1 MSGPKSIIS
10 FEDAKAKAK
19 RKLPRMIFDFIEGSA
34 GREIASNKNLQIFND
49 IHLRSRVLASV
60 GNPKLNSK
68 FLNYSFD
75 LPFGIAP
82 MGMCNLAWPDADKN
96 LAEAAKNFNIP
107 HCVSTAA
114 SSSLED
120 LKKWGEGQTWFQLYV
135 NGPTEEA
142 WNMVDRAEA
151 SGYKTLI
158 LTVDVPVVSRRV
170 RDLRNGFVVPFKIGL
185 KQLVDFALH
194 PHWSLSTIIKG
205 IPEPKNFRQG
215 SKNNFDRNASRA
227 GANWEFLVE
236 LRKKWQGNL
245 IVKGVMDVVDAKR
258 IQNAGIDAIW
268 VSNHGGRQLDSSPP
282 ALLTLPKIRD
292 SVGPNMPLI
301 FDSGVRSGE
310 DIVKALAFGANFVM
324 LGRPIMMAIAASSAK
339 GLNDYLLLLKEEIEV
354 VMAQL
359 GLKDLSKISG
369 DVLYKDMSATLQMK
383 IDTANRVEHTRSIIN
398 AKS

>member
-96 LAEAAKNFNIP
+96 LAEAAKKFNIP

-142 WNMVDRAEA
+142 WKMVDRAEA

-245 IVKGVMDVVDAKR
+245 IVKGVMDVDDAKR

-324 LGRPIMMAIAASSAK
+324 LGRPIMMAIAASSEK

-359 GLKDLSKISG
+359 GIKDSSKISG
-369 DVLYKDMSATLQMK
+369 DALYTDISKKPQK
-383 IDTANRVEHTRSIIN
+383 EIHTEN
-398 AKS
+398 KL

>member
-96 LAEAAKNFNIP
+96 LAEAAKKFNIP

-142 WNMVDRAEA
+142 WNMGDRAEA

-324 LGRPIMMAIAASSAK
+324 LGRPIMMAIAASSEK

-359 GLKDLSKISG
+359 GIKDSSKISG
-369 DVLYKDMSATLQMK
+369 DALYTDISKKPQRE
-383 IDTANRVEHTRSIIN
+383 IHTEN
-398 AKS
+398 KL

>member
-60 GNPKLNSK
+60 ENPKLDSK

-96 LAEAAKNFNIP
+96 LAEAAKKFNIP

-324 LGRPIMMAIAASSAK
+324 LGRPIMMAIAASSEK

-359 GLKDLSKISG
+359 GIKDSSKISG
-369 DVLYKDMSATLQMK
+369 DALYTDISKKPQRE
-383 IDTANRVEHTRSIIN
+383 IHTES
-398 AKS
+398 KL

>member
-96 LAEAAKNFNIP
+96 LAEAAKKFNIP

-135 NGPTEEA
+135 NGPTEDA

-236 LRKKWQGNL
+236 LRKKLQGNL

-324 LGRPIMMAIAASSAK
+324 LGRPIMMAIAASSEK

-359 GLKDLSKISG
+359 GIKDSSKISG
-369 DVLYKDMSATLQMK
+369 DALYTDISKKPQRE
-383 IDTANRVEHTRSIIN
+383 IHT
-398 AKS
+398 

>member
-60 GNPKLNSK
+60 ENPKLDSK

-96 LAEAAKNFNIP
+96 LAEAAKKFNIP

-194 PHWSLSTIIKG
+194 PNWSLSTIIKG

-245 IVKGVMDVVDAKR
+245 IVKGVMDVDDAKR

-324 LGRPIMMAIAASSAK
+324 LGRPIMMAIAASSEK

-359 GLKDLSKISG
+359 GIKDSSKISG
-369 DVLYKDMSATLQMK
+369 DALYTDISKKPQK
-383 IDTANRVEHTRSIIN
+383 EIHTEN
-398 AKS
+398 KL

>member
-96 LAEAAKNFNIP
+96 LAEAAKKFNIP

-245 IVKGVMDVVDAKR
+245 IVKGVMDVDDAKR

-324 LGRPIMMAIAASSAK
+324 LGRPIMMAIAASSEK

-359 GLKDLSKISG
+359 GIKDSSKISG
-369 DVLYKDMSATLQMK
+369 DALYTDISKKPQKET
-383 IDTANRVEHTRSIIN
+383 HTEN
-398 AKS
+398 KV

>member
-96 LAEAAKNFNIP
+96 LAEAAKKFNIP

-185 KQLVDFALH
+185 KQLIDFVLH

-324 LGRPIMMAIAASSAK
+324 LGRPIMMAIAASSEK

-359 GLKDLSKISG
+359 GIKDSSKISG
-369 DVLYKDMSATLQMK
+369 DALYTDIFKKPQK
-383 IDTANRVEHTRSIIN
+383 EIHKENKV
-398 AKS
+398 

>member
-60 GNPKLNSK
+60 GNPKLNSQ

-96 LAEAAKNFNIP
+96 LAEAAKKFNIP

-185 KQLVDFALH
+185 KQLIDFVLH

-324 LGRPIMMAIAASSAK
+324 LGRPIMMAIAASSEK

-359 GLKDLSKISG
+359 GIKDSSKISG
-369 DVLYKDMSATLQMK
+369 DALYTDISKKPQK
-383 IDTANRVEHTRSIIN
+383 EIHTEN
-398 AKS
+398 KV

>member
-60 GNPKLNSK
+60 ENPKLNSK

-96 LAEAAKNFNIP
+96 LAEAAKKFNIP

-258 IQNAGIDAIW
+258 IKNAGIDAIW

-324 LGRPIMMAIAASSAK
+324 LGRPIMMAIAASSEK

-359 GLKDLSKISG
+359 GIKDSSKISG
-369 DVLYKDMSATLQMK
+369 DALYTDISKKPQK
-383 IDTANRVEHTRSIIN
+383 EIHTEN
-398 AKS
+398 KV

>member
-60 GNPKLNSK
+60 ENPKLNSK

-96 LAEAAKNFNIP
+96 LAEAAKKFNIP

-324 LGRPIMMAIAASSAK
+324 LGRPIMMAIAASSEK

-359 GLKDLSKISG
+359 GIKDSSKISG
-369 DVLYKDMSATLQMK
+369 DALYTDISKKPQRE
-383 IDTANRVEHTRSIIN
+383 IHT
-398 AKS
+398 

>member
-96 LAEAAKNFNIP
+96 LAEAAKKFNIP

-324 LGRPIMMAIAASSAK
+324 LGRPIMMAIAASSEK

-359 GLKDLSKISG
+359 GIKDSSKISG
-369 DVLYKDMSATLQMK
+369 DALYTDIFKKPQK
-383 IDTANRVEHTRSIIN
+383 EIHKENKV
-398 AKS
+398 

>member
-1 MSGPKSIIS
+1 
-10 FEDAKAKAK
+10 
-19 RKLPRMIFDFIEGSA
+19 MIFDFIEGYA

-60 GNPKLNSK
+60 ENPKLDSK

-96 LAEAAKNFNIP
+96 LAEAAKKFNIP

-185 KQLVDFALH
+185 KQLIDFVLH

-245 IVKGVMDVVDAKR
+245 IVKGIMDVVDAKR

-324 LGRPIMMAIAASSAK
+324 LGRPIMMAIAASSEK

-359 GLKDLSKISG
+359 GIKDSSKISG
-369 DVLYKDMSATLQMK
+369 DALYTDISKKPQK
-383 IDTANRVEHTRSIIN
+383 EIHTEN
-398 AKS
+398 KL

>member
-60 GNPKLNSK
+60 GNPKLNSQ

-96 LAEAAKNFNIP
+96 LAEAAKKFNIP

-324 LGRPIMMAIAASSAK
+324 LGRPIMMAIAASSEK

-359 GLKDLSKISG
+359 GIKDSSKSSG
-369 DVLYKDMSATLQMK
+369 DAVYTDISKKPQK
-383 IDTANRVEHTRSIIN
+383 EIHTEN
-398 AKS
+398 KL

>member
-60 GNPKLNSK
+60 GNPKLNSR

-96 LAEAAKNFNIP
+96 LAEAAKKFNIP

-245 IVKGVMDVVDAKR
+245 IVKGVMDAVDAKR

-324 LGRPIMMAIAASSAK
+324 LGRPIMMAIAASSEK

-359 GLKDLSKISG
+359 GIKDSSKISG
-369 DVLYKDMSATLQMK
+369 DALYTDISKKPQK
-383 IDTANRVEHTRSIIN
+383 EIHTEN
-398 AKS
+398 KL

>member
-60 GNPKLNSK
+60 GNPKLNSQ

-96 LAEAAKNFNIP
+96 LAEAAKKFNIP

-324 LGRPIMMAIAASSAK
+324 LGRPIMMAIAASSEK

-359 GLKDLSKISG
+359 GIKDSSKISG
-369 DVLYKDMSATLQMK
+369 EVLYTDISKKPQK
-383 IDTANRVEHTRSIIN
+383 EIHTEN
-398 AKS
+398 KL

>member
-96 LAEAAKNFNIP
+96 LAEAAKKFNIP

-185 KQLVDFALH
+185 KQLIDFALH

-205 IPEPKNFRQG
+205 IPEPKNFQQG

-324 LGRPIMMAIAASSAK
+324 LGRPIMMAIAASSEK

-359 GLKDLSKISG
+359 GIKDSSKISG
-369 DVLYKDMSATLQMK
+369 DVLYTDISKKPQK
-383 IDTANRVEHTRSIIN
+383 EIHTEN
-398 AKS
+398 KL

>member
-60 GNPKLNSK
+60 ENPKLNSK

-96 LAEAAKNFNIP
+96 LAEAAKKFNIP

-324 LGRPIMMAIAASSAK
+324 LGRPIMMAIAASSEK

-359 GLKDLSKISG
+359 GIKDSSKISG
-369 DVLYKDMSATLQMK
+369 DALYTDISKKPQK
-383 IDTANRVEHTRSIIN
+383 EIHTEN
-398 AKS
+398 KL

>member
-96 LAEAAKNFNIP
+96 LAEAAKKFNIP

-324 LGRPIMMAIAASSAK
+324 LGRPIMMAIAASSEK

-359 GLKDLSKISG
+359 GIKDSSKISG
-369 DVLYKDMSATLQMK
+369 DALYTDNSKKPQK
-383 IDTANRVEHTRSIIN
+383 EIHTEN
-398 AKS
+398 KL

>member
-60 GNPKLNSK
+60 RNPKLNSK

-96 LAEAAKNFNIP
+96 LAEAAKKFNIP

-185 KQLVDFALH
+185 KQLIDFALH

-324 LGRPIMMAIAASSAK
+324 LGRPIMMAIAASSEK

-359 GLKDLSKISG
+359 GIKDSSKISG
-369 DVLYKDMSATLQMK
+369 DALYDDISMK
-383 IDTANRVEHTRSIIN
+383 PQREIHTKN
-398 AKS
+398 KL

>member
-96 LAEAAKNFNIP
+96 LAEAAKKFNIP

-185 KQLVDFALH
+185 KQLIDFALH

-324 LGRPIMMAIAASSAK
+324 LGRPIMMAIAASSEK

-359 GLKDLSKISG
+359 GIKDSSKISG
-369 DVLYKDMSATLQMK
+369 DALYTDISKKPQRE
-383 IDTANRVEHTRSIIN
+383 IHTEN
-398 AKS
+398 KL

>member
-60 GNPKLNSK
+60 GNPKLNSQ

-96 LAEAAKNFNIP
+96 LAEAAKKFNIP

-324 LGRPIMMAIAASSAK
+324 LGRPIMMAIAASSEK
-339 GLNDYLLLLKEEIEV
+339 GLNDYLSLLKEEIEV

-359 GLKDLSKISG
+359 GIKDSSKISG
-369 DVLYKDMSATLQMK
+369 DVLYTDISKKPQK
-383 IDTANRVEHTRSIIN
+383 EIHTEN
-398 AKS
+398 KL

>member
-96 LAEAAKNFNIP
+96 LAEAAKKFNIP

-185 KQLVDFALH
+185 KQLIDFALH

-245 IVKGVMDVVDAKR
+245 IVKGVMDVDDAKR

-310 DIVKALAFGANFVM
+310 DIIKALAFGANFVM
-324 LGRPIMMAIAASSAK
+324 LGRPIMMAIAASSEK

-359 GLKDLSKISG
+359 GIKDSSKISG
-369 DVLYKDMSATLQMK
+369 DALYTDISKKPQK
-383 IDTANRVEHTRSIIN
+383 EIHTEN
-398 AKS
+398 KL